1 MRAPLLSPLALA
13 ASLVTL
19 AGCPDPEPTHM
30 NPPRLWLALMG
41 SETRVQLQ
49 PVEPLPY

>member
-1 MRAPLLSPLALA
+1 MRAPLLPLALLA
-13 ASLVTL
+13 L
-19 AGCPDPEPTHM
+19 AGCPDDPQNP

-41 SETRVQLQ
+41 SETMVQLQ